1 MAPAAFVRATRARRP
16 PPRTSGQAATPED
29 RLLGNPAAIA
39 VEGAKLCKSLA
50 HLLQKDGL

>member
-1 MAPAAFVRATRARRP
+1 MAPAAFVRATRARR